1 MKKVFL
7 SFCLLTLLSSCS
19 EKNKSSTKIVEKPT
33 PVVFVSNYPLQF
45 FVQAI
50 TANKVDVLF
59 PGKESDDPSNW
70 IPNPEQISSL
80 QNADLIIIN
89 GASYEKWMENIS
101 LSASKIVNTTAKA
114 EDKLIKYKEAV
125 THSHGPEGEHAHMG
139 TAFTTW
145 LDFSLARLQAKA
157 IYESL
162 ILHFPEHKESFLTN
176 YQKLDAKLKSLD
188 EQLIDI
194 ISKKPEAAVVF
205 SHPVYQYFEKRYHV
219 HGHSVHWEPETVI
232 TTDLWHDLE
241 HAVDDHKVEW
251 MVWENQPMAT
261 SVRFLD
267 DKGIRSIVFNPC
279 GNVPETGDFLTVMH
293 KNISELKKVFH

>member
-1 MKKVFL
+1 MRNIFLFAFFLVIALSCKDKTQVKSEQKK
-7 SFCLLTLLSSCS
+7 
-19 EKNKSSTKIVEKPT
+19 EYT
-33 PVVFVSNYPLQF
+33 PSIYVSNYPLQF
-45 FVQAI
+45 FTKSI
-50 TANKVDVLF
+50 TGDKLEIIF
-59 PGKESDDPSNW
+59 PGKESNDPANW
-70 IPNPEQISSL
+70 QPKPEQISSL

-101 LSASKIVNTTAKA
+101 LSASKVVNTTAKA

-145 LDFSLARLQAKA
+145 LDFSLGRLQAKA

-188 EQLIDI
+188 EQLIEI

-251 MVWENQPMAT
+251 MVWENEPKAAT
-261 SVRFLD
+261 EKYLE

-279 GNVPETGDFLTVMH
+279 GNVPETGDFLSVM
-293 KNISELKKVFH
+293 NNNMSELEKVFH